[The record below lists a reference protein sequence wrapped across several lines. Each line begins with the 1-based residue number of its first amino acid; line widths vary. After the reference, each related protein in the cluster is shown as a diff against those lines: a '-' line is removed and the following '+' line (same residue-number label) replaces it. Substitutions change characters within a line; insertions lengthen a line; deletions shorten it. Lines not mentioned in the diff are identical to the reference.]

1 MRITVKTRKFSGDH
15 NDAPKDLEWH
25 LVRSVYVVEEP
36 HLKVV
41 VNYDGELQCTSS
53 TADTIGFIFSED
65 DAWQGW
71 VETEV
76 TIFGETPEE
85 IERIKGN
92 PFRQNGKGQLVEVIL
107 PWTDVNIDGVFLAEW
122 DAE

>member
-15 NDAPKDLEWH
+15 NDAPKDLEGH